1 MKMDEHERI
10 WTGTMTERERL
21 IAFMQE
27 RQLDH
32 KALGRVM
39 KWSPTFIYGYLG
51 MAWSLSS
58 AFKWAFAE
66 TFGFDVAER
75 IFDNGKTQT
84 NITVESPNH

>member
-1 MKMDEHERI
+1 
-10 WTGTMTERERL
+10 MTERERL

-58 AFKWAFAE
+58 AFK
-66 TFGFDVAER
+66 
-75 IFDNGKTQT
+75 
-84 NITVESPNH
+84 